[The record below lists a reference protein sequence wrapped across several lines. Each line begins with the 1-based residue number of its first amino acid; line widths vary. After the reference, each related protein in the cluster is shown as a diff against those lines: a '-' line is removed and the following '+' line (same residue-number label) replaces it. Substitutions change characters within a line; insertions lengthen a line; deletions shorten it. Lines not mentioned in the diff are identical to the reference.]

1 MALAGLERKDDGTK
15 AESKR
20 VKNVREMERDM
31 HVGENRGRR
40 QGSGGRKGEQDK
52 DEDEQRSFIL

>member
-1 MALAGLERKDDGTK
+1 M
-15 AESKR
+15 
-20 VKNVREMERDM
+20 REMERDM